1 MIITSNPEAK
11 KKGEDKEVILPFN
24 LLPFSSEEKK
34 PESGVSMQEGLQR
47 SRNSREDS
55 GSIIPKKPKIDH
67 TSQMSFLIA
76 FFFLCYSSEREM
88 SN

>member
-1 MIITSNPEAK
+1 M
-11 KKGEDKEVILPFN
+11 G
-24 LLPFSSEEKK
+24 SEEKK

-76 FFFLCYSSEREM
+76 FFFFYVILQKEKCPINQNLLWFSSEM
-88 SN
+88 TLVAQQFLACLDP